1 MTECCSEHP
10 KKPEDALKE
19 EAVMLRSPG
28 ELRRKV
34 KTWLVF
40 NKYTNL
46 VMVDPLATL
55 KASRRRTLYGMAI
68 NMMADI

>member
-1 MTECCSEHP
+1 MTEFCSEHP

-40 NKYTNL
+40 NKYTNV
-46 VMVDPLATL
+46 VMVDP
-55 KASRRRTLYGMAI
+55 
-68 NMMADI
+68 